1 MKMGGG
7 GFKPGPQPG
16 DQRIQ
21 RMHQRVTVNP
31 LRVRNGSRPARRVRG
46 GGDPAQGDFQTVHN
60 LGFGFGLGHGIP
72 FATYQTRTCCKVK
85 QMLFPAV
92 IVHGLDDARAAL
104 APGRP
109 VTLLSAP
116 GAALFG
122 GCLWWQSLMAA
133 AGYKG
138 VSLLDCSDAAG
149 RAAEALRLGLPGVVL
164 SADTPAFKVVEDLA
178 RDAGALILPAAPP
191 ALDLGK
197 NGAVR
202 QLSAWLG

>member
-7 GFKPGPQPG
+7 LKAGPQPD

-21 RMHQRVTVNP
+21 RMHKRVTVN
-31 LRVRNGSRPARRVRG
+31 ARRVRNRARPARG
-46 GGDPAQGDFQTVHN
+46 MRSGGDPSQGDFQTVHN

-92 IVHGLDDARAAL
+92 IVHGLDDAQAAL
-104 APGRP
+104 APRRP

-116 GAALFG
+116 GAAVFG
-122 GCLWWQSLMAA
+122 GCLWWRSLMAA
-133 AGYKG
+133 AGYEG
-138 VSLLDCSDAAG
+138 VSLLDCADAAG

-164 SADTPAFKVVEDLA
+164 SPRAPSFAVVQGLA
-178 RDAGALILPAAPP
+178 RDAGALILPAPPP

-202 QLSAWLG
+202 QLTAWIG